1 MIKTDQNELLL
12 PIKRQR
18 LAELVLGRMAD
29 LIKSGAWRT
38 GEKLP
43 SERELCDQ
51 FQVGR
56 SSIREA
62 VKGLEFSGLVEVRPG
77 EGTFV
82 AEDTSSAMGKVFAR
96 AVTLNRQDAQDLI
109 EARRLVEAYLAG
121 RAARRISEEGLAEL
135 RAHWERMVQTAN
147 EPDAFIKA
155 DADFHISLARESGNR
170 VLLRVFITIRE
181 LLEQFIGHA
190 LVVPGTSQA
199 AADDHAK
206 ILQAVEGGD
215 ATAAEEAMRVHL
227 DDVGTRLTRV
237 LASRQRTQGQES
249 SRLDGD
255 PPRGDALS
263 GQ

>member
-1 MIKTDQNELLL
+1 MSQADQSELLG

-29 LIKSGAWRT
+29 LIKSGRWGA

-62 VKGLEFSGLVEVRPG
+62 VKSLEFSGLVEVRPG

-82 AEDTSSAMGKVFAR
+82 TEDTSSAMGKVFAR

-109 EARRLVEAYLAG
+109 EARRLVEAYLA
-121 RAARRISEEGLAEL
+121 RLAAQRIDKEGLVEL
-135 RAHWERMVQTAN
+135 RAHWERMAETAD
-147 EPDAFIKA
+147 EPDAFTKA
-155 DADFHISLARESGNR
+155 DADFHITLARESGNQ
-170 VLLRVFITIRE
+170 VLLRILITIRE

-190 LVVPGTSQA
+190 LVVPGTSRA
-199 AADDHAK
+199 ATGDHAR
-206 ILQAVEGGD
+206 ILEAVEGGD
-215 ATAAEEAMRVHL
+215 PGAAEEAMRAHL
-227 DDVGTRLTRV
+227 DDVGTRMTRI
-237 LASRQRTQGQES
+237 LASREGADA
-249 SRLDGD
+249 RLGGSQDG
-255 PPRGDALS
+255 
-263 GQ
+263 